1 MIKNIKEI
9 KLAVIGLGYV
19 GLPLALEF
27 AKKRSVIGYDLNKD
41 RIEELNSGLDKNKEF
56 DKNDFEKANKLKF
69 TNNIENLKTANCY
82 IVTVPTPID
91 KFKKPNLNPLI
102 RATKMIGNII
112 KKNDLIIYEST
123 VYPGCVEEIC
133 VPIIETKSGLKF
145 NKNFLWI

>member
-1 MIKNIKEI
+1 MQ
-9 KLAVIGLGYV
+9 
-19 GLPLALEF
+19 
-27 AKKRSVIGYDLNKD
+27 KRSVIGYDLNKD

-145 NKNFLWI
+145 NKNFFVDIALKG